1 MTDKGRLL
9 YEYRGPRA
17 HPIVYAGLILF
28 GVVLVTGS
36 VENVLRDNRSGVFFA
51 YAAPF
56 MATVL
61 VYALGGPSP
70 VHIHANGI
78 APARPM
84 LWRWYR
90 PFVRWDELTAVYP
103 TYYDVTGAFV
113 SPFASSDGKVT
124 QMGLG
129 LEWPDGRIETVR
141 FTPSRFVAWRPR
153 SEGFKGALAA
163 VRYAFEA
170 QGRPLV
176 PEAETFTSRQRRAME
191 AEARAPFL
199 PFFAI
204 VFLFASAAPVLWVL
218 AVPVGLPVA
227 IALPLSLGAPLWVSL
242 RSHRRSRRRNR
253 ILNRLSKAAEYEANT
268 QTPPAAATAS
278 PASPTATASAE
289 AP

>member
-1 MTDKGRLL
+1 MAITDDKGRLL

-28 GVVLVTGS
+28 GFVMVTGS
-36 VENVLRDNRSGVFFA
+36 IENVLRESDPTVFFA

-56 MATVL
+56 VATVL
-61 VYALGGPSP
+61 VYALGAPSP
-70 VHIHANGI
+70 VRIHADGI

-84 LWRWYR
+84 LLRWYR
-90 PFVRWDELTAVYP
+90 PFVRWGELAAVYP

-124 QMGLG
+124 QLGLG
-129 LEWPDGRIETVR
+129 LEWPDGRMETVR
-141 FTPSRFVAWRPR
+141 FTPSKFVPWRPR
-153 SEGFKGALAA
+153 SEGYKGALDA
-163 VRYAFEA
+163 VRHAFKE

-176 PEAETFTSRQRRAME
+176 REAETFTPRERRAME
-191 AEARAPFL
+191 DAARAPFL

-227 IALPLSLGAPLWVSL
+227 VALPLSLVAPLWVSL
-242 RSHRRSRRRNR
+242 RSWTRSRHRNR
-253 ILNRLSKAAEYEANT
+253 ILNRLSKAAEYEEYT
-268 QTPPAAATAS
+268 LGPQGAAT
-278 PASPTATASAE
+278 
-289 AP
+289 